1 MNKTYVGL
9 PLFAEKKPTS
19 PTKYGTA
26 KIKMVAIF
34 LNHQRAAAEKVTF
47 KLKHRII
54 TFC

>member
-9 PLFAEKKPTS
+9 PLFAEKNPRVLQNMVLQE
-19 PTKYGTA
+19 
-26 KIKMVAIF
+26 IKLVAIF

-54 TFC
+54 TFY

>member
-26 KIKMVAIF
+26 RNQSSWSPYF
-34 LNHQRAAAEKVTF
+34 
-47 KLKHRII
+47 
-54 TFC
+54 